1 MCSLLG
7 KVGMKLR
14 LEESLGFACIVAI
27 FSVSNDAVFLFL
39 LNVSSALMFMF
50 ELLLVRITKLFSFLA
65 H

>member
-14 LEESLGFACIVAI
+14 LEESLGFACIVAF

-50 ELLLVRITKLFSFLA
+50 ELLLVRITKLSSFLA